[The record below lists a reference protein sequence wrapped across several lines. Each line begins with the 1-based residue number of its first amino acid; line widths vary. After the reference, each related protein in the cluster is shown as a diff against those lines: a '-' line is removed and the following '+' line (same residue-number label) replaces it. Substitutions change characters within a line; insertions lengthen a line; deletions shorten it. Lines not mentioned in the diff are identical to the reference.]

1 MKIHNQKVKDFLKK
15 QKVVTT
21 SEVAKFLSI
30 SWNTADKLLLELV
43 IDGEIE
49 RIKKAGVNL
58 WILK

>member
-58 WILK
+58 WVLK